1 MNSLQKYLSASL
13 LATLA
18 LLGSTTTALAAP
30 VSLGAASDFSV
41 LGATVT
47 CTTSVIAGDVGM
59 PPAIAFTNTGCT
71 IAGGMPPATNA
82 AAVGAR
88 TDFLSASTTLSGTRL
103 APLPCLA
110 RSRAP

>member
-13 LATLA
+13 LATAA

-47 CTTSVIAGDVGM
+47 CTTSVIAGDVGIS
-59 PPAIAFTNTGCT
+59 PAIAFTNTGCT